1 MARIRTN
8 GQRVIS
14 TPKAKLGNMKA
25 KLNQAKSLADILAGS
40 FETRERQSGGTFH
53 ALKDN
58 APEWVSDA
66 VRAAH
71 GERLPCDWIYQQC
84 DSIASDIRQAIVHD
98 DREPEDIADYI
109 EIEPDIYTANVTAWL
124 ADHLDNLNYCNQYAT
139 EFGFDNS
146 NEAPTDQVTSLI
158 SGGQYLA
165 KREIADVMIA
175 AFVAQ
180 WEEQE

>member
-1 MARIRTN
+1 METI
-8 GQRVIS
+8 
-14 TPKAKLGNMKA
+14 
-25 KLNQAKSLADILAGS
+25 NQAKSLADILAGS

-66 VRAAH
+66 VREAH

-84 DSIASDIRQAIVHD
+84 DSVASDIRQAIVHD
-98 DREPEDIADYI
+98 DREPVDIADYL
-109 EIEPDIYTANVTAWL
+109 EIEPDIYTASLTAWL
-124 ADHLDNLNYCNQYAT
+124 ADHLDNLNYCNEWAE
-139 EFGFDNS
+139 EFSTGKV
-146 NEAPTDQVTSLI
+146 ELVAMI

-180 WEEQE
+180 WEELDA